1 MTYAVGE
8 TVVYPNHGAAL
19 VEGIE
24 TRQVNGED
32 QTYLVLRIAGK
43 HELMVRVPASKLD
56 LVGVRDVVDEDGL
69 QRVLAVLRADPTD
82 EPSNWSRRHR
92 LNVDRLRSGS
102 ATRVAEVVRDL
113 GRRRRAGHL
122 SAAEAETLAKAHRI
136 LASELAHCGQAI
148 PDHAQKLLDELLAS

>member
-24 TRQVNGED
+24 TRKVNGED
-32 QTYLVLRIAGK
+32 HTYLVLRIAAQNGL
-43 HELMVRVPASKLD
+43 EVRVPACNLD
-56 LVGVRDVVDEDGL
+56 VVGVRDLVDEKGL
-69 QRVLAVLRADPTD
+69 QQVLEVLRAEPTD

-92 LNVDRLRSGS
+92 VNTEKLRTGS
-102 ATRVAEVVRDL
+102 AIRVAEVVRDL

-122 SAAEAETLAKAHRI
+122 SAAEENTLSKAHRI
-136 LASELAHCGQAI
+136 LVSELTHCGRAFADQA
-148 PDHAQKLLDELLAS
+148 QRLLDDVLAC